1 MSTQSQRALL
11 LRHSVAEFERRVNAI
26 LDYAETHPQAALAE
40 LEAEARR
47 LSRDCFAPVLEGLL
61 RWRSQELG
69 GFPRCGCGRE
79 ARYKGRQR
87 RSQETLAGRITWQRG
102 YHYCET
108 CRSGRYPLD
117 EALGIG
123 PGQFSDGLQR
133 GLCRLGAVL
142 PPYRVRGRLFALAAE
157 SFTELTGV
165 SISPRE
171 AERLTEGRGEA
182 LEACQEREGEPAV
195 DRAAAPAGPGVWAVA
210 LDAARVRFEDGW
222 HDVKAGVVFWAEPRR
237 EGAEMAGGKAA
248 AQSCLAETGPMEQA
262 GARLYRE
269 AVARGI
275 DPAEELVVCLGDGA
289 PANWSQFGLH
299 FPNRVEVLD
308 WYHAVEHLWAAA
320 RDRWG
325 EDSARVEAWMEARK
339 EELWE
344 GEAAAVLTALRA
356 GKGESEVHY
365 FETNRHRM
373 RCAEFRAQ
381 GYPIGSGTVESAC
394 KRVIGARL
402 KQAGMRWTKMG
413 AQAVLSLRT
422 QLLSGR
428 WDAIWPATRPQ
439 LKPA

>member
-26 LDYAETHPQAALAE
+26 LDYAETHPQATLAE

-142 PPYRVRGRLFALAAE
+142 PFALAAE

-210 LDAARVRFEDGW
+210 LDAARVHFEDGW
-222 HDVKAGVVFWAEPRR
+222 HDVKAGVVFW
-237 EGAEMAGGKAA
+237 G
-248 AQSCLAETGPMEQA
+248 
-262 GARLYRE
+262 
-269 AVARGI
+269 
-275 DPAEELVVCLGDGA
+275 
-289 PANWSQFGLH
+289 
-299 FPNRVEVLD
+299 
-308 WYHAVEHLWAAA
+308 
-320 RDRWG
+320 
-325 EDSARVEAWMEARK
+325 
-339 EELWE
+339 
-344 GEAAAVLTALRA
+344 
-356 GKGESEVHY
+356 
-365 FETNRHRM
+365 
-373 RCAEFRAQ
+373 
-381 GYPIGSGTVESAC
+381 
-394 KRVIGARL
+394 
-402 KQAGMRWTKMG
+402 
-413 AQAVLSLRT
+413 
-422 QLLSGR
+422 
-428 WDAIWPATRPQ
+428 
-439 LKPA
+439 